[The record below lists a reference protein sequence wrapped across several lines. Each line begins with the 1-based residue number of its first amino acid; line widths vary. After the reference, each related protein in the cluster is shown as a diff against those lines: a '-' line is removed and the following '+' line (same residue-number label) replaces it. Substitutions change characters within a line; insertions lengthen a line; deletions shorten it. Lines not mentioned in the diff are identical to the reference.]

1 MLGAQS
7 IKTKFRNLYFSG
19 RGTQVNKQLQN
30 CYRNMQEFK
39 DDTQEGSRSGTSQDK
54 LLGRSGGG
62 NSGGDSDDGF
72 MNIPDGV
79 ADELPFD

>member
-1 MLGAQS
+1 MLGAQA

-39 DDTQEGSRSGTSQDK
+39 VGTQEGSRSGTS
-54 LLGRSGGG
+54 
-62 NSGGDSDDGF
+62 
-72 MNIPDGV
+72 
-79 ADELPFD
+79 